1 MADRIH
7 PRDSPLT
14 MSPNDSS
21 EMPLK
26 PLPPFSPEKPVPP
39 PGTYV
44 IQIPKDQVYRVPPP
58 ENSRR
63 FQQYARRKAGRGWCR
78 SCFCWFL
85 LLLAVFVV
93 LIGITGA
100 VLYLVFKPESPK
112 YNVTS
117 FAIKGINVSS
127 PNPTI
132 SPVIDVSVR
141 AENPNDKVGIY
152 YGKDSSASVYYS
164 DILLGNGA
172 IPAFY
177 QPSNNVTVLKA
188 ALKGPA
194 IDLTSSVLK
203 ALRNGEKKGKVPLKL
218 TVEVPVKLK
227 LGSVKTWTLSVKV
240 RCVVSVDKLTTKAKI
255 VSKDCDYSWKPWW

>member
-127 PNPTI
+127 PTPTI

-164 DILLGNGA
+164 DILLG
-172 IPAFY
+172 
-177 QPSNNVTVLKA
+177 VK
-188 ALKGPA
+188 
-194 IDLTSSVLK
+194 
-203 ALRNGEKKGKVPLKL
+203 NGEKKGKVPLKL

-240 RCVVSVDKLTTKAKI
+240 RCVVTVDKLTTKAKI